1 MYNRIHNDIDT
12 NVVRVE
18 LNSSYRPRHHSIT
31 HHRSEPTSKITSS
44 NLNRNDTF
52 TKRND
57 RPTTGIIRSET
68 FIVKHHNNNNNG
80 NYYDSHESLKFDQ
93 ETGDLDICNNN
104 NNNNNGKK
112 KQSHPDRGD
121 KVNYYDTYTRR
132 KSSSNRSEIRGE

>member
-1 MYNRIHNDIDT
+1 MYNRIHNDIDS

-18 LNSSYRPRHHSIT
+18 LNSSYRPRHSIT
-31 HHRSEPTSKITSS
+31 NHHRNEPTSKITSS

-68 FIVKHHNNNNNG
+68 FIVKHHNNNNNNG

-93 ETGDLDICNNN
+93 ENGGGDTC
-104 NNNNNGKK
+104 KK

-132 KSSSNRSEIRGE
+132 KSSNRSEIRGE